1 MAGKIPR
8 TIFRLV
14 EPAVWGLAA
23 RLLILTTDR
32 KGSSKAKPSVSTFYE
47 TGIVTSL
54 YEAML
59 MSAVLSNYDI
69 RHEESYRSS
78 KAGAPKR
85 VDLWLRPVK
94 GGTPI
99 AIEAGD
105 FSAPKIHR
113 DLAKLKKLNPTGTNW
128 FLAFFRKEPDNRDPL
143 SAIKKSLALPSSGL
157 DSSVLKIDD
166 LLVGSF
172 DVFRPNGVPDKFGV
186 ALIRGR

>member
-69 RHEESYRSS
+69 RHEES
-78 KAGAPKR
+78 
-85 VDLWLRPVK
+85 
-94 GGTPI
+94 
-99 AIEAGD
+99 
-105 FSAPKIHR
+105 
-113 DLAKLKKLNPTGTNW
+113 
-128 FLAFFRKEPDNRDPL
+128 
-143 SAIKKSLALPSSGL
+143 
-157 DSSVLKIDD
+157 
-166 LLVGSF
+166 
-172 DVFRPNGVPDKFGV
+172 
-186 ALIRGR
+186 